1 MDDALSLIEQ
11 RCQVMRWR
19 LATFPNHLVA
29 EGMKAEIDAL
39 ALEVINVARLHCE
52 LGGEAG

>member
-39 ALEVINVARLHCE
+39 ALEVISVASRYGKLD
-52 LGGEAG
+52 GEGC